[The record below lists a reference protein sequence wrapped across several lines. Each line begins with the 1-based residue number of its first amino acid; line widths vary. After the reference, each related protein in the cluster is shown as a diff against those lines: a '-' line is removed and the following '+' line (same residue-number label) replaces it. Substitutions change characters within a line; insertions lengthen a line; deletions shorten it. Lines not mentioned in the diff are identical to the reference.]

1 MPKGTGLD
9 TRDEVIDIGEDA
21 TEALARRR
29 RAFLRVGLPVFGVLL
44 IVASML
50 GIAYYADY
58 ANRRGALA
66 LTEEVLEALDR
77 RIAVEV
83 SAYLDPTARV
93 ALLMRDIVEGG
104 AVGARRQLA
113 ESFAASAL
121 RQIPQ
126 IALFSFADSDGN
138 YVMVR
143 RGEAGGIDTKI
154 IANAP
159 GARRVSWI
167 RRDADGNVLREEEDP
182 QDTYDPRTRSWYT
195 GALGSDEVHWSEVY
209 VFFTDREPGLT
220 ASVRWQ
226 GPDGRMYVFGVDIT
240 LATLSR
246 FLSRLEVGQTGKAMI
261 VDGNGKLIAYPDPEV
276 MLRSTTEGTITKRV
290 DELGDPLLAAAYDR
304 FRVEGRGRTTLT
316 VGEDRYIL
324 SVSRIP
330 AAARDWSVVI
340 LVPEKDFIGFVTAN
354 NRTALLMSQSVVA
367 LVIVFAFFLVRQGLR
382 ADRQARELLDRSRA
396 ITVQS
401 AAFSRLATDANL
413 FDPTSDAPPRA
424 LTDTL
429 AEVSG
434 ARRASVWRLSA
445 DGRSLHCEDCC
456 DAETGGHTAGTELHR
471 DELPQ
476 FFAAL
481 SEGKEISVPDAAAH
495 RQTAELHRLYMH
507 PFGTRALLAEPVRQG
522 ERLVGVVWLE
532 DATRTAGARD
542 FLRAV
547 ANMVALRLGEPGAP
561 EAPVPAPA
569 PAAARQPPEGGRGT
583 RSLTTELS
591 LRALD
596 PDTLAAEVYAD
607 VAVLVLKLTDPRLMA
622 EQGPQGSAPIADAL
636 IRALQEI
643 AAAHDVPYL
652 KLMGEEIV
660 AASGFSAGD
669 ADAALRLADAAVA
682 IRDRCN
688 GLLGED
694 DNRQEYR
701 LGLDVGIAIGSPVGQ
716 EPRVF
721 NLWGEAVRTAESM
734 ADTAL
739 PGAIQVTE
747 AAYERLA
754 QSFLFR
760 PRGRFWLPRVGEAQ
774 TFGLVGRR

>member
-1 MPKGTGLD
+1 MD
-9 TRDEVIDIGEDA
+9 TRNEVIDIGEDA

-29 RAFLRVGLPVFGVLL
+29 RAFLRVGLPVLGVLL

-83 SAYLDPTARV
+83 GAYLDPTARV
-93 ALLMRDIVEGG
+93 ARLVRDIVEGG

-113 ESFAASAL
+113 QSFAASAL

-154 IANAP
+154 IVNAP
-159 GARRVSWI
+159 GARQVRWI
-167 RRDADGNVLREEEDP
+167 RRDAAGNVLREEEDP
-182 QDTYDPRTRSWYT
+182 TDTYDPRTRSWFT
-195 GALGSDEVHWSEVY
+195 DALGSDRVHWSDVY

-220 ASVRWQ
+220 ASVRWR
-226 GPDGRMYVFGVDIT
+226 GPDQRMYVFGVDIT
-240 LATLSR
+240 LATLSN
-246 FLSRLEVGQTGKAMI
+246 FLSRLEVGTTGKAMI
-261 VDGNGKLIAYPDPEV
+261 VDRDGKLIAYPDPQA
-276 MLRSTTEGTITKRV
+276 MLRTTGEGTVTKRV

-304 FRVEGRGRTTLT
+304 FRIEGRGRTTLT
-316 VGEDRYIL
+316 VGEERYIL
-324 SVSRIP
+324 SVNRIP
-330 AAARDWSVVI
+330 AAARDWSVMI
-340 LVPEKDFIGFVTAN
+340 LVPEKDFIGFVAAN

-367 LVIVFAFFLVRQGLR
+367 VVMIFAIFLVRQGLR

-396 ITVQS
+396 ITRQS
-401 AAFSRLATDANL
+401 AAFSRLATDASL
-413 FDPTSDAPPRA
+413 FDPASDAPPRA

-445 DGRSLHCEDCC
+445 DGRSLRCEDCC

-481 SEGKEISVPDAAAH
+481 AEGKEIAAEDAAAY
-495 RQTAELHRLYMH
+495 RPTAELHRLFMH
-507 PFGTRALLAEPVRQG
+507 PFGTRSLLAEPVRQG

-532 DATRTAGARD
+532 DATRTASARD

-547 ANMVALRLGEPGAP
+547 ASMVALRLGERDTAAP
-561 EAPVPAPA
+561 AATAEAPA
-569 PAAARQPPEGGRGT
+569 PALARLPPETGREG
-583 RSLTTELS
+583 RSLTAELS
-591 LRALD
+591 LRGLD
-596 PDTLAAEVYAD
+596 PATLAAEVYAD
-607 VAVLVLKLTDPRLMA
+607 VAVLVLKLTDPRMIA
-622 EQGPQGSAPIADAL
+622 ERGPDKAGPVADAL
-636 IRALQEI
+636 IRAFQDI

-652 KLMGEEIV
+652 KLMGEELV
-660 AASGFSAGD
+660 AASGFAAGD
-669 ADAALRLADAAVA
+669 TDAAMRLADAAIA
-682 IRDRCN
+682 IRDRCS
-688 GLLGED
+688 GLLGEG
-694 DNRQEYR
+694 DNRPEYR
-701 LGLDVGIAIGSPVGQ
+701 LGLDVGVAIGSPVGQ

-721 NLWGEAVRTAESM
+721 NLWGEAVRTAGAM

-754 QSFLFR
+754 QAFLFR

-774 TFGLVGRR
+774 TYGLVGRR